1 MFNFQKLPQVNRELA
16 VKLMSQP
23 TKKFG
28 SLVEDDRFKKMF
40 ENPDFEID
48 KTVDEFR

>member
-1 MFNFQKLPQVNRELA
+1 MNRELA

-23 TKKFG
+23 VKKYG

-48 KTVDEFR
+48 KSVDEYR